1 MGKGLER
8 MSTKIKASLLAIA
21 VSAASGSALAVEA
34 MSMKIADGLEF
45 TPTLKVTESYD
56 DNFREVENNEESSW
70 ITRISPTLA
79 LTAYGRKSEYVL
91 AYTADSDTFHS
102 SHKDNNT
109 DHHLTGDAGF
119 RFNARN
125 QLVLNAGYHKVEE
138 TTSATPGVQGDKY
151 NSKNI
156 GGVYTYGV
164 ETARAQ
170 VDFGAD
176 YKELRYDNTGLRSN
190 GTRLNSEKERDA
202 TALRSTLYYR
212 LGAKTR
218 ALAELRH
225 TDYSYVSAKSLDAT
239 NLAFL
244 GGLTWDA
251 TAKTTG
257 TVKFGREKKE
267 FDRNINDDQSGGMW
281 EAGITW
287 QPRTYSTFGLKA
299 RRALDE
305 GENGASAIQATS
317 TTLDWKHY
325 WLDRVYSIASYT
337 RSEQDYIDDTV
348 NNRLDKTDIFG
359 LGLNYEMRRWLDI
372 GVGYKYA
379 ENDSNVANESYER
392 NIYSIS
398 FTASL

>member
-1 MGKGLER
+1 
-8 MSTKIKASLLAIA
+8 MSNKIKASLLAIA

-34 MSMKIADGLEF
+34 MSIKLAEGLEF
-45 TPTLKVTESYD
+45 TPSLKVSESYD
-56 DNFREVENNEESSW
+56 DNFREVEDNEESSW
-70 ITRISPTLA
+70 VTRISPTLA

-91 AYTADSDTFHS
+91 SYTADSDIFHS

-109 DHHLTGDAGF
+109 DHHLTADAGF
-119 RFNARN
+119 RFDARN
-125 QLVLNAGYHKVEE
+125 ALVVNAGYHKVEE
-138 TTSATPGVQGDKY
+138 TTSATAGTQGDKY
-151 NSKNI
+151 NTRNI
-156 GGVYTYGV
+156 GGVYTYGAQ
-164 ETARAQ
+164 TAMFQ

-176 YKELRYDNTGLRSN
+176 YKELRYDNTARRGN
-190 GTRLNSEKERDA
+190 GDRLNSEKERDA

-212 LGAKTR
+212 VAPKTR
-218 ALAELRH
+218 ALFEVRH
-225 TDYSYVSAKSLDAT
+225 TDYSYVSEKNLDAT

-244 GGLTWDA
+244 TGLTWEA

-257 TVKFGREKKE
+257 TVKIGREKKS
-267 FDRNINDDQSGGMW
+267 FDRNVNDDQSNGMW

-287 QPRTYSTFGLKA
+287 QPRTYSTFNLRA

-305 GENGASAIQATS
+305 GENGASAIEATS

-325 WLDRVYSIASYT
+325 WLDRVYSTASYT
-337 RSEQDYIDDTV
+337 RSEQDYVDDNI

-379 ENDSNVANESYER
+379 ENDSNVRNESYER

-398 FTASL
+398 ITASL

>member
-1 MGKGLER
+1 
-8 MSTKIKASLLAIA
+8 MSNRIKASLLAIA

-34 MSMKIADGLEF
+34 MSIKLAEGLEF
-45 TPTLKVTESYD
+45 TPSLKVSESYD
-56 DNFREVENNEESSW
+56 DNFREVEENEESSW
-70 ITRISPTLA
+70 VTRISPTLS

-91 AYTADSDTFHS
+91 SYTADSDTFHS

-109 DHHLTGDAGF
+109 DHHLTADAGF
-119 RFNARN
+119 RFDARN

-138 TTSATPGVQGDKY
+138 TTSSTPGVEGDKY
-151 NSKNI
+151 NTKNV
-156 GGVYTYGV
+156 GGVYTYGA
-164 ETARAQ
+164 ETATAQ

-176 YKELRYDNTGLRSN
+176 YKELRYDNSGQ
-190 GTRLNSEKERDA
+190 LNAEKERDA
-202 TALRSTLYYR
+202 TALRSTFYYR
-212 LGAKTR
+212 VAPKTR
-218 ALAELRH
+218 VLAEVRH
-225 TDYSYVSAKSLDAT
+225 TDYSYVSEKSLDAT
-239 NLAFL
+239 NIAFL
-244 GGLTWDA
+244 TGLTWEA

-257 TVKFGREKKE
+257 TVKFGREKKS
-267 FDRNINDDQSGGMW
+267 FDRNDNDDQSNGMW

-287 QPRTYSTFGLKA
+287 QPRTYSTFNLKA

-305 GENGASAIQATS
+305 GENGASAIEATS

-325 WLDRVYSIASYT
+325 WLDRVYSTASYT
-337 RSEQDYIDDTV
+337 RSEQDYIDDS

-379 ENDSNVANESYER
+379 DNDSNFANESYER

-398 FTASL
+398 ITASL

>member
-1 MGKGLER
+1 
-8 MSTKIKASLLAIA
+8 MSNKIKASLLAIA

-34 MSMKIADGLEF
+34 MSIKLAEGLEF
-45 TPTLKVTESYD
+45 TPSLKVSESYD
-56 DNFREVENNEESSW
+56 DNFREVEDNEESSW
-70 ITRISPTLA
+70 VTRISPTLS

-91 AYTADSDTFHS
+91 SYTADSDIFHS

-109 DHHLTGDAGF
+109 DHHLTADAGF
-119 RFNARN
+119 RFDARN
-125 QLVLNAGYHKVEE
+125 ALVVNAGYHKVEE
-138 TTSATPGVQGDKY
+138 TTSATAGTQGDKY
-151 NSKNI
+151 NTRNI
-156 GGVYTYGV
+156 GGVYTYGAQ
-164 ETARAQ
+164 TAMFQ

-176 YKELRYDNTGLRSN
+176 YKELRYDNTARRGN
-190 GTRLNSEKERDA
+190 GDRLNSEKERDA

-212 LGAKTR
+212 VAPKTR
-218 ALAELRH
+218 ALFEVRH
-225 TDYSYVSAKSLDAT
+225 TDYSYVSEKNLDAT

-244 GGLTWDA
+244 TGLTWEA

-257 TVKFGREKKE
+257 TVKFGREKKS
-267 FDRNINDDQSGGMW
+267 FDRNFNDDQSNGMW

-287 QPRTYSTFGLKA
+287 QPRTYSTFNLRA

-305 GENGASAIQATS
+305 GENGASAIEATS

-325 WLDRVYSIASYT
+325 WLDRVYSTASYT
-337 RSEQDYIDDTV
+337 RSEQDYIDDSI
-348 NNRLDKTDIFG
+348 NNRLDKTDIFS

-379 ENDSNVANESYER
+379 ENDSNVVNESYER

-398 FTASL
+398 ITASL

>member
-1 MGKGLER
+1 
-8 MSTKIKASLLAIA
+8 MSNRIKASLLAIA

-34 MSMKIADGLEF
+34 MSIKLAEGLEF
-45 TPTLKVTESYD
+45 TPSLKVSESYD
-56 DNFREVENNEESSW
+56 DNFREVEENEESSW
-70 ITRISPTLA
+70 VTRISPTLS

-91 AYTADSDTFHS
+91 SYTADSDTFHS

-109 DHHLTGDAGF
+109 DHHLTADAGF
-119 RFNARN
+119 RFDARN

-138 TTSATPGVQGDKY
+138 TTSSTPGVEGDKY
-151 NSKNI
+151 NTKNV
-156 GGVYTYGV
+156 GGVYTYGA
-164 ETARAQ
+164 ETAAAQ

-176 YKELRYDNTGLRSN
+176 YKELRYDNSGQ
-190 GTRLNSEKERDA
+190 LNAEKERDA
-202 TALRSTLYYR
+202 TALRSTFYYR
-212 LGAKTR
+212 VAPKTR
-218 ALAELRH
+218 VLAEVRH
-225 TDYSYVSAKSLDAT
+225 TDYSYVSEKSLDAT
-239 NLAFL
+239 NIAFL
-244 GGLTWDA
+244 TGLTWEA

-257 TVKFGREKKE
+257 TVKFGREKKS
-267 FDRNINDDQSGGMW
+267 FDRNDNDDQSNGMW

-287 QPRTYSTFGLKA
+287 QPRTYSTFNLKA

-305 GENGASAIQATS
+305 GENGASAIEATS

-325 WLDRVYSIASYT
+325 WLDRVYSTASYT
-337 RSEQDYIDDTV
+337 RSEQDYIDDS

-379 ENDSNVANESYER
+379 ENDSNFANESYER

-398 FTASL
+398 ITASL

>member
-1 MGKGLER
+1 
-8 MSTKIKASLLAIA
+8 MSNRIKASLLAIA

-34 MSMKIADGLEF
+34 MSIKLAEGLEF
-45 TPTLKVTESYD
+45 TPSLKVSESYD
-56 DNFREVENNEESSW
+56 DNFREVEKNEESSW
-70 ITRISPTLA
+70 VTRISPTLS

-91 AYTADSDTFHS
+91 SYTADSDIFHS

-109 DHHLTGDAGF
+109 DHHLTADAGF
-119 RFNARN
+119 RFDARN
-125 QLVLNAGYHKVEE
+125 ALVVNAGYHKVEE
-138 TTSATPGVQGDKY
+138 TTSATAGAQGDKY
-151 NSKNI
+151 NTRNI
-156 GGVYTYGV
+156 GGVYTYGAQ
-164 ETARAQ
+164 TAMFQ

-176 YKELRYDNTGLRSN
+176 YKELRYDNTARRGN
-190 GTRLNSEKERDA
+190 GDRLNAEKERDA

-212 LGAKTR
+212 VAPKTR
-218 ALAELRH
+218 ALFEVRH
-225 TDYSYVSAKSLDAT
+225 TDYSYVSEKDLDAT

-244 GGLTWDA
+244 TGLTWEA

-257 TVKFGREKKE
+257 TVKIGREKKS
-267 FDRNINDDQSGGMW
+267 FDRNVNDDQSNGMW

-287 QPRTYSTFGLKA
+287 QPRTYSTFNLRA

-305 GENGASAIQATS
+305 GENGASAIEATS

-325 WLDRVYSIASYT
+325 WLDRVYSTASYT
-337 RSEQDYIDDTV
+337 RSEQDYVDDNT

-379 ENDSNVANESYER
+379 ENDSNVLNESYER

-398 FTASL
+398 ITASL

>member
-1 MGKGLER
+1 MCKGLER
-8 MSTKIKASLLAIA
+8 MSYKIKTSLLAIA
-21 VSAASGSALAVEA
+21 VSAASGNALAVEA

-56 DNFREVENNEESSW
+56 DNFREVEENEESSW
-70 ITRISPTLA
+70 VTRISPTLA

-91 AYTADSDTFHS
+91 SYTADSDTFHS
-102 SHKDNNT
+102 SHDDNNT

-151 NSKNI
+151 NSKNV
-156 GGVYTYGV
+156 GGVYTYGA
-164 ETARAQ
+164 ESARAQ

-176 YKELRYDNTGLRSN
+176 YKELRYDNTGLRAN

-212 LGAKTR
+212 IGAKTR

-225 TDYSYVSAKSLDAT
+225 TDYSYVSAKELDAT

-267 FDRNINDDQSGGMW
+267 FDRNVNDDQSGGMW

-287 QPRTYSTFGLKA
+287 QPRTYSTFSLKA

-305 GENGASAIQATS
+305 GENGASAIKATS

-325 WLDRVYSIASYT
+325 WLDRVYSTASYT

-348 NNRLDKTDIFG
+348 NNRLDKIDIFG

-372 GVGYKYA
+372 GIGYKYA

>member
-1 MGKGLER
+1 
-8 MSTKIKASLLAIA
+8 MSNRIKASLLAIA

-34 MSMKIADGLEF
+34 MSIKLAEGLEF
-45 TPTLKVTESYD
+45 TPSLKVSESYD
-56 DNFREVENNEESSW
+56 DNFREVEKNEESSW
-70 ITRISPTLA
+70 VTRISPTLS

-91 AYTADSDTFHS
+91 SYTADSDTFHS

-109 DHHLTGDAGF
+109 DHHLTADAGF
-119 RFNARN
+119 RFDARN

-138 TTSATPGVQGDKY
+138 TTSSTPGVEGDKY
-151 NSKNI
+151 NTKNV
-156 GGVYTYGV
+156 GGVYTYGA
-164 ETARAQ
+164 ETATAQ

-176 YKELRYDNTGLRSN
+176 YKELRYDNSGQ
-190 GTRLNSEKERDA
+190 LNAEKERDA
-202 TALRSTLYYR
+202 TALRSTFYYR
-212 LGAKTR
+212 VAPKTR
-218 ALAELRH
+218 VLAEVRH
-225 TDYSYVSAKSLDAT
+225 TDYSYVSEKRLDAT
-239 NLAFL
+239 NIAFL
-244 GGLTWDA
+244 TGLTWEA

-257 TVKFGREKKE
+257 TVKFGREKKS
-267 FDRNINDDQSGGMW
+267 FDRNVYDDQSNGMW

-287 QPRTYSTFGLKA
+287 QPRTYSTFNLRA

-305 GENGASAIQATS
+305 GENDASAIEATS

-325 WLDRVYSIASYT
+325 WLDRVYSTASYT
-337 RSEQDYIDDTV
+337 RSEQDYVDDKT

-379 ENDSNVANESYER
+379 ENDSNVRNESYER

-398 FTASL
+398 ITASL